1 MRVFNKNPFKKCQ
14 IDNKLSFFIDLQ
26 KVKAYEQVEVYGL
39 PCLWVFTFE
48 LR

>member
-14 IDNKLSFFIDLQ
+14 IDNKLSFFKDLQ
-26 KVKAYEQVEVYGL
+26 KVIAYEQVEVYVL
-39 PCLWVFTFE
+39 PCVWVFTFE